1 MADGE
6 WLDPW
11 LPSMVF
17 ATVKVAANDY
27 LDWSG
32 TSFSAPHVAGVAALL
47 LSVDPSLTPAQVGR
61 AMDSTATDLG
71 LAGYDNRYGYGLVDA
86 CAAVA
91 AVGGD
96 CG

>member
-1 MADGE
+1 
-6 WLDPW
+6 L
-11 LPSMVF
+11 
-17 ATVKVAANDY
+17 KR
-27 LDWSG
+27 
-32 TSFSAPHVAGVAALL
+32 HVVLGPARCRGCGLL

-71 LAGYDNRYGYGLVDA
+71 LSGYDKHYGYGLVDA